1 MKTMNPDEKKIYKFL
16 EIEQADGIQ
25 TKTVFERV
33 KEEVSKRVKMIANIK
48 LNDANFINAVNMKVI
63 PLVAYTMN
71 ICRFSV
77 CELNELDQMIKRELQ
92 GTNMLGKEA
101 SDERLCLKRE
111 NGGRGLKSLRDT
123 YKGTRLRVA
132 CHMAKFTSRWTEAA
146 WRKRQSRS
154 RMQLLWNR

>member
-16 EIEQADGIQ
+16 EIEQADGKK

-48 LNDANFINAVNMKVI
+48 LNDANFIKAVNMKVI

-71 ICRFSV
+71 ICRFNV

-92 GTNMLGKEA
+92 GTNM
-101 SDERLCLKRE
+101 
-111 NGGRGLKSLRDT
+111 
-123 YKGTRLRVA
+123 
-132 CHMAKFTSRWTEAA
+132 
-146 WRKRQSRS
+146 
-154 RMQLLWNR
+154 